1 VNQDHDCD
9 FENKGLKGAFEEV
22 GLNAK
27 QSSPPT
33 NGDNTRYKIEHV
45 NEAMTKDKTDP
56 KKTQEQKYTVDKK
69 STR

>member
-9 FENKGLKGAFEEV
+9 LENRGLKGAFGEV

-45 NEAMTKDKTDP
+45 NEAMIKDKTDP
-56 KKTQEQKYTVDKK
+56 KKTQEQKCTVDKK